1 MSMKAWVI
9 GNWKQNPA
17 ASQDVDTLLES
28 LLTAIDDGAKAGAE
42 LSNNHCNL
50 MVAPSC
56 IHLAAV
62 STRLKGTPIL
72 CAAQN
77 ISAHSAS
84 TGAYTGDC
92 SAQQVADTGAM
103 WTLLGHSERRQYHK
117 ESNECLLQK
126 MTHAL
131 TQDLGVVLCIGE
143 TQTQYDANQTLEV
156 IDTQLSV
163 IKDLLVQQPDIAA
176 SLSDRLIIAYEP
188 VWAIG
193 TGKVPTVTEVSNTH
207 QHIKQTVAG
216 FADSLN
222 EMTVLYGGSVN
233 ADNADS
239 FAADSMINGALVGGA
254 SLKAES
260 FLAIA
265 NAFSR
270 AST

>member
-17 ASQDVDTLLES
+17 ASQDVDTLLEN
-28 LLTAIDDGAKAGAE
+28 LLTAIDSGAEAGTE
-42 LSNNHCNL
+42 LSNSHCNL

-103 WTLLGHSERRQYHK
+103 WTLLGHSERRQYHQ

-156 IDTQLSV
+156 IDGQLSV
-163 IKDLLVQQPDIAA
+163 IRTYWFNNQI
-176 SLSDRLIIAYEP
+176 
-188 VWAIG
+188 
-193 TGKVPTVTEVSNTH
+193 
-207 QHIKQTVAG
+207 
-216 FADSLN
+216 
-222 EMTVLYGGSVN
+222 
-233 ADNADS
+233 
-239 FAADSMINGALVGGA
+239 
-254 SLKAES
+254 
-260 FLAIA
+260 
-265 NAFSR
+265 
-270 AST
+270 